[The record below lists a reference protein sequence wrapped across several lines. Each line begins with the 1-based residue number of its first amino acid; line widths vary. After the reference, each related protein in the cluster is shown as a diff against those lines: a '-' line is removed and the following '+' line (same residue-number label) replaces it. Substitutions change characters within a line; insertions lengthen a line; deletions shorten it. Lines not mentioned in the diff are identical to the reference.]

1 MKYLVLRNCFTA
13 DCVYYKKGEIVNLPD
28 AMFKHE
34 KNFRLMEKS
43 MTEPPPEPEPT
54 PALEPEPEPEPEPI
68 PEPEPEP
75 LPEAP
80 ESATKPV
87 KEVASTIPP
96 EPVVHKKV
104 GKSLTCSCGKEYKTK
119 YGLKQHLIKFN
130 S

>member
-13 DCVYYKKGEIVNLPD
+13 ECVYYKKGQVVNLPD
-28 AMFKHE
+28 AMFKAE

-43 MTEPPPEPEPT
+43 MTEPPPEPEPV
-54 PALEPEPEPEPEPI
+54 PEPVLEPV
-68 PEPEPEP
+68 
-75 LPEAP
+75 PEAP
-80 ESATKPV
+80 ETPTKLAKP
-87 KEVASTIPP
+87 IG
-96 EPVVHKKV
+96 HKKV